1 MSDGAETR
9 IVTARFVAVCFV
21 SLAALTSFYLLLSTV
36 PLFTA
41 EIADDGD
48 AGLNAGLAT
57 GALMLSTVLAE
68 LITPRLLGRLGPRPI
83 FAAALVFLGLPAL
96 FLPATESVVGVLAAC
111 LVRGLGFG
119 IAVVVGGAL
128 VAELAPPARR
138 GEALGIY
145 GVVVTVPAVGA
156 LPLGVWLV
164 EEIGFS
170 TTFVVGGVAAMAGLL
185 LVPALRGRTER
196 ADDHVGMSAA
206 FRSGGLRRPA
216 VVFTATALA
225 GGIVLTFLPLA
236 TPAPSTQVVALAL
249 FAQALTATV
258 ARWWAGRSGDRR
270 GAATLLAPGALLSA
284 AGIGALLML
293 PTTWAVLL
301 GMAVFGAGFGIVQNA
316 SFSLMF
322 ERSTPGGYGAV
333 SGMWNLAYDVG
344 LGAGAVGFGLVV
356 AQTGYPAGF
365 ALVAVLVVAVLP
377 VVIFDRL
384 RTSAAAAPSASTPT
398 NPLHP

>member
-1 MSDGAETR
+1 MRTGAETR
-9 IVTARFVAVCFV
+9 IVTARFVAVCIT

-41 EIADDGD
+41 EIGD
-48 AGLNAGLAT
+48 VSDPGRNAGLAT

-68 LITPRLLGRLGPRPI
+68 IVTPRLLGWLGPRPI
-83 FAAALVFLGLPAL
+83 FAAALVCLGLPAL
-96 FLPATESVVGVLAAC
+96 LLPATDSVVGVLVVC

-128 VAELAPPARR
+128 VAELAPPGRR
-138 GEALGIY
+138 GESLGLY
-145 GVVVTVPAVGA
+145 GVVVTVPAVAA

-164 EEIGFS
+164 EAADFS
-170 TTFVVGGVAAMAGLL
+170 TTFIVGGIAATVGLL
-185 LVPALRGRTER
+185 LVPALRGRTDQ
-196 ADDHVGMSAA
+196 ADDHVGISVAMGSAD
-206 FRSGGLRRPA
+206 LRRPA
-216 VVFTATALA
+216 LVFTATALA
-225 GGIVLTFLPLA
+225 GGVVVTFLPLA
-236 TPAPSTQVVALAL
+236 TPAPSSEVVTLGL

-258 ARWWAGRSGDRR
+258 ARWVAGRVGDRR
-270 GAATLLAPGALLSA
+270 GAATLLAPGVVLSA
-284 AGIGALLML
+284 AGIGLLLLL
-293 PTTWAVLL
+293 PTAGAVLI

-322 ERSTPGGYGAV
+322 DRSSPGGYGAV

-365 ALVAVLVVAVLP
+365 ALVAGLVCAVLP
-377 VVIFDRL
+377 VVLFDRS
-384 RTSAAAAPSASTPT
+384 RTPT
-398 NPLHP
+398 SPP